1 MTPFEALYGRSP
13 PSVTS
18 YISGSAQIAAVDDT
32 LTRRMQLS
40 HLLKENLRKAQQRI
54 TSLANAHRFDRNF
67 EVGDWVMLKLQ
78 PYRQPYRKH
87 TGQHVQ
93 VIYIFSFQGHLSN
106 FYLF

>member
-40 HLLKENLRKAQQRI
+40 HLLKENLRKAQ
-54 TSLANAHRFDRNF
+54 
-67 EVGDWVMLKLQ
+67 
-78 PYRQPYRKH
+78 
-87 TGQHVQ
+87 
-93 VIYIFSFQGHLSN
+93 
-106 FYLF
+106 